1 MRISDWSSDVCS
13 SDLRLSYSLDWSAL
27 GGDRLR
33 LLAGAEREWTRTLT
47 ANAFSSDAGRTAI
60 TSFWG
65 MPVGRPTDSLS
76 IPAGGRHDDHR
87 DFCGAHTFAV
97 AAGQT
102 LGHLVRLRARY
113 PEVRSAPTP

>member
-65 MPVGRPTDSLS
+65 MLVGRPPASLS
-76 IPAGGRHDDHR
+76 IPAGGRPDDPR
-87 DFCGAHTFAV
+87 DFGGTTTFAV
-97 AAGQT
+97 APGQKLGELVPPPAHHGAGCKT
-102 LGHLVRLRARY
+102 
-113 PEVRSAPTP
+113 